1 MGSKDKSEMA
11 SRLTEERQH
20 LGLTQAELSEK
31 VGVSKVTISH
41 YACGHYPPSADVL
54 AKMDGLGADVRYI
67 LTGKRNTEP
76 AVAASIDLNRL
87 GLALDEA
94 NRQSTLNSENLSQKS
109 LLERAWVI
117 YQAWNAMM
125 ASSPATASKADDV
138 TVFAGS

>member
-1 MGSKDKSEMA
+1 MGSKNKFEMA
-11 SRLTEERQH
+11 SRLTEERKR

-31 VGVSKVTISH
+31 VGVSKMTISH
-41 YACGHYPPSADVL
+41 YACGHSSPSAEVL
-54 AKMDGLGADVRYI
+54 AKMDELGADVLYI
-67 LTGKRNTEP
+67 LTGKRNSKP
-76 AVAASIDLNRL
+76 AIAVSVDLNRL

-125 ASSPATASKADDV
+125 AGGLTTASKTDDAA
-138 TVFAGS
+138 VFAGS